1 MDTAFGIIAILLQ
14 ILQIIDFITRIVA
27 TFTGSSTE

>member
-14 ILQIIDFITRIVA
+14 ILQVIDFVARIVA
-27 TFTGSSTE
+27 TFTGTSTE